1 MVEVKPYWTKIRFF
15 FNYHN
20 WKNFF
25 FSSPT
30 RKKLT
35 ENFLSLSVLQ
45 GLNYLLPLITL
56 PYLVRVLGPEKYGLV
71 AFAQAFIAYFGILTD
86 YGFNLSATR
95 EISIQRENKEKISA
109 IFSSVMLI
117 KFVFLILSFILMSV
131 LVFSIH
137 KFRNEWLLYFLTF
150 GTVLGQ
156 VLFPIWFFQGI
167 ERMKYITWLNII
179 AKTIFTVLVFV
190 LIHQKTD
197 YVYVPFLGAL
207 GTIISGV
214 LALGIIRKHF
224 KVNFHLPSKNEVIHQ
239 LREGWYIFISTV
251 AISLYSISN
260 TFILGLFA
268 SNTIVGYYSGA
279 EKIINAVQGL
289 LSPVSQTIY
298 PHISKIASESKERA
312 LKFLQKITIL
322 IGSSSFFLSLLI
334 FLLAEVVI
342 KILLGGQYLESIKV
356 LRILS
361 FLPFIVGLSNIFG
374 IQTML
379 TFDYKKA
386 FSNILIIASLINIT
400 LAFILVPF
408 FFHIG
413 IAFSVV
419 ISETFVT
426 IAMFVYLQRKGIRV
440 LEGKYV

>member
-224 KVNFHLPSKNEVIHQ
+224 KVNFHLPSKNEIIHQ

-289 LSPVSQTIY
+289 LSPISQTIY

-322 IGSSSFFLSLLI
+322 IGSSSFVLSLLI
-334 FLLAEVVI
+334 FLLAEVVV

-413 IAFSVV
+413 IAFAVL

-426 IAMFVYLQRKGIRV
+426 IVMFVYLQRKGIKV

>member
-1 MVEVKPYWTKIRFF
+1 MDIKPYLKETGKL

-413 IAFSVV
+413 IAFAVV

>member
-379 TFDYKKA
+379 TFDYKKS

>member
-1 MVEVKPYWTKIRFF
+1 MDIKPYLKETGKL

-95 EISIQRENKEKISA
+95 EISVQRENKEKISA

-167 ERMKYITWLNII
+167 EKMKYITWLNII

-190 LIHQKTD
+190 IIRQKTD
-197 YVYVPFLGAL
+197 YIYVPFLGAL
-207 GTIISGV
+207 GTIISGI

-322 IGSSSFFLSLLI
+322 IGSSSFVLSLLI
-334 FLLAEVVI
+334 FLLAEVVV

-374 IQTML
+374 IQTLL

-413 IAFSVV
+413 IAFAVV

-426 IAMFVYLQRKGIRV
+426 IAMFVYLQKKGIKV

>member
-1 MVEVKPYWTKIRFF
+1 MDIKPYLKETGKL

-207 GTIISGV
+207 GTIISGI

-289 LSPVSQTIY
+289 LSPISQTIY

-322 IGSSSFFLSLLI
+322 IGSSSFVLSLLI
-334 FLLAEVVI
+334 FLLAEVVV

-413 IAFSVV
+413 IAFAVL

-426 IAMFVYLQRKGIRV
+426 IVMFVYLQRKGIKV

>member
-1 MVEVKPYWTKIRFF
+1 MDIKPYLKETGKL

-167 ERMKYITWLNII
+167 ERMKYITLLNII

-413 IAFSVV
+413 IAFAVV

-426 IAMFVYLQRKGIRV
+426 IVMFVYLQRKGIKV

>member
-1 MVEVKPYWTKIRFF
+1 MKIKPYWTDFRKL

-25 FSSPT
+25 YSSPT

-95 EISIQRENKEKISA
+95 EISIQRENKEKIST

-117 KFVFLILSFILMSV
+117 KFAFLILSFILMSV

-167 ERMKYITWLNII
+167 EKMKYITWLNII

-190 LIHQKTD
+190 LIHQVND
-197 YVYVPFLGAL
+197 YIYVPFLTAL

-214 LALGIIRKHF
+214 LAMWIIKKHF
-224 KVNFHLPSKNEVIHQ
+224 KVNFKLPQKNEIVHQ
-239 LREGWYIFISTV
+239 LKEGWYIFISTV

-268 SNTIVGYYSGA
+268 NNTIVGYYSGA

-322 IGSSSFFLSLLI
+322 IGSSSFVLSLLI
-334 FLLAEVVI
+334 FLLAEVVV

-413 IAFSVV
+413 ISFAVV

-426 IAMFVYLQRKGIRV
+426 IAMFVYLQRKGIKV

>member
-1 MVEVKPYWTKIRFF
+1 MDIKPYLKETGKL

-207 GTIISGV
+207 GTIISGI

-224 KVNFHLPSKNEVIHQ
+224 KVNFHLPSKNEIIHQ

-289 LSPVSQTIY
+289 LSPISQTIY

-322 IGSSSFFLSLLI
+322 IGSSSFVLSLLI
-334 FLLAEVVI
+334 FLLAEVVV

-413 IAFSVV
+413 IAFAVL

-426 IAMFVYLQRKGIRV
+426 IVMFVYLQRKGIKV

>member
-413 IAFSVV
+413 IA
-419 ISETFVT
+419 
-426 IAMFVYLQRKGIRV
+426 
-440 LEGKYV
+440 

>member
-1 MVEVKPYWTKIRFF
+1 MDIKPYLKETGKL

-35 ENFLSLSVLQ
+35 ENFLSLSILQ

-95 EISIQRENKEKISA
+95 EISVQRENKEKISA

-167 ERMKYITWLNII
+167 EKMKYITWLNII

-190 LIHQKTD
+190 IIRQKTD
-197 YVYVPFLGAL
+197 YIYVPFLGAL
-207 GTIISGV
+207 GTIISGI

-322 IGSSSFFLSLLI
+322 IGSSSFVLSLLI
-334 FLLAEVVI
+334 FLLAEVVV

-374 IQTML
+374 IQTLL

-413 IAFSVV
+413 IAFAVV

-426 IAMFVYLQRKGIRV
+426 IAMFVYLQKKGIKV

>member
-1 MVEVKPYWTKIRFF
+1 MKVKPYWTDFRKL

-25 FSSPT
+25 YSSPT

-95 EISIQRENKEKISA
+95 EISIQRENKEKIST

-117 KFVFLILSFILMSV
+117 KFAFLILSFIFMSV

-137 KFRNEWLLYFLTF
+137 KFRNEWLLYYLTF

-167 ERMKYITWLNII
+167 EKMKYITWLNII

-190 LIHQKTD
+190 LIHQVND
-197 YVYVPFLGAL
+197 YIYVPFLTAL
-207 GTIISGV
+207 GTIISGI
-214 LALGIIRKHF
+214 LSMWIIKKHF
-224 KVNFHLPSKNEVIHQ
+224 KVNFHLPSKNEIIHQ
-239 LREGWYIFISTV
+239 LKEGWYIFISTV

-289 LSPVSQTIY
+289 LSPISQTIY
-298 PHISKIASESKERA
+298 PHVSKIANESKERA

-322 IGSSSFFLSLLI
+322 IGSGSFVLSLLI
-334 FLLAEVVI
+334 FLLAGVVV

-379 TFDYKKA
+379 TFDYKKS

>member
-1 MVEVKPYWTKIRFF
+1 MKVKPYWTDFRKL

-25 FSSPT
+25 YSSPT

-95 EISIQRENKEKISA
+95 EISIQRENKEKIST

-117 KFVFLILSFILMSV
+117 KFAFLILSFIFMSV

-137 KFRNEWLLYFLTF
+137 KFRNEWLLYYLTF

-167 ERMKYITWLNII
+167 EKMKYITWLNIV

-190 LIHQKTD
+190 LIHQVND
-197 YVYVPFLGAL
+197 YIYVPFLTAL
-207 GTIISGV
+207 GTIISGI
-214 LALGIIRKHF
+214 LSMWIIKKHF
-224 KVNFHLPSKNEVIHQ
+224 KVNFKLPSKNEIVHQ
-239 LREGWYIFISTV
+239 LKEGWYIFISTV

-289 LSPVSQTIY
+289 LSPISQTIY
-298 PHISKIASESKERA
+298 PHVSKIASESKERA

-322 IGSSSFFLSLLI
+322 IGSGSFVLSLLI
-334 FLLAEVVI
+334 FLLAGVVV

-379 TFDYKKA
+379 TFDYKKS

-426 IAMFVYLQRKGIRV
+426 IAMFVYLQRKGIKV

>member
-413 IAFSVV
+413 IAFAVV

-426 IAMFVYLQRKGIRV
+426 IVMFVYLQRKGIKV
-440 LEGKYV
+440 

>member
-1 MVEVKPYWTKIRFF
+1 MDIKPYLKETGKL

-413 IAFSVV
+413 IAFAVV

-426 IAMFVYLQRKGIRV
+426 IVMFVYLQRKGIKV

>member
-1 MVEVKPYWTKIRFF
+1 MDIKPYLKETGKL

-413 IAFSVV
+413 IAFAVL

-426 IAMFVYLQRKGIRV
+426 IVMFVYLQRKGIKV

>member
-1 MVEVKPYWTKIRFF
+1 MDIKPYLKETGKL

-95 EISIQRENKEKISA
+95 EISVQRENKEKISA

-190 LIHQKTD
+190 IIRQKTD
-197 YVYVPFLGAL
+197 YIYVPFLGAL
-207 GTIISGV
+207 GTIISGI

-322 IGSSSFFLSLLI
+322 IGSSSFVLSLLI
-334 FLLAEVVI
+334 FLLAEVVV

-413 IAFSVV
+413 IAFAVV

-426 IAMFVYLQRKGIRV
+426 IVMFVYLQRKGIKV

>member
-1 MVEVKPYWTKIRFF
+1 MKVKPYWTDFRKL

-25 FSSPT
+25 YSSPT

-95 EISIQRENKEKISA
+95 EISIQRENKEKIST

-117 KFVFLILSFILMSV
+117 KFAFLILSFIFMSV

-137 KFRNEWLLYFLTF
+137 KFRNEWLLYYLTF

-167 ERMKYITWLNII
+167 EKMKYITWLNII

-190 LIHQKTD
+190 LIHQVND
-197 YVYVPFLGAL
+197 YIYVPFLTAL
-207 GTIISGV
+207 GTIISGI
-214 LALGIIRKHF
+214 LSMWIIKKHF
-224 KVNFHLPSKNEVIHQ
+224 KVNFHLPSKNEIIHQ
-239 LREGWYIFISTV
+239 LKEGWYIFISTV

-260 TFILGLFA
+260 TFILGLFT

-289 LSPVSQTIY
+289 LSPISQTIY
-298 PHISKIASESKERA
+298 PHVSKIANESKERA

-322 IGSSSFFLSLLI
+322 IGSGSFVLSLLI
-334 FLLAEVVI
+334 FLLAGVVV
-342 KILLGGQYLESIKV
+342 KILLGSQYLESIKV

-379 TFDYKKA
+379 TFDYKKS